1 MTDLP
6 ALRAQLADV
15 ARPLSSAG
23 LPLLTEEEL
32 AAANAK
38 RMTPEEAAAYAAAE
52 VARLEQ
58 LPVVDRPEDVP
69 AFANEDEE
77 VDFWDTHQMGPAL
90 EAWCAAQQAGRPQ
103 PLPPID
109 RSRLRPTSAPKQAA
123 PVSLRLEADTVRRLR
138 VLAEKR
144 GTKYQTLLKQF
155 VIERLYEEEK
165 RERMVG

>member
-1 MTDLP
+1 MTDLHTIT
-6 ALRAQLADV
+6 D

-38 RMTPEEAAAYAAAE
+38 RMTPEAAQAYAAAE
-52 VARLEQ
+52 AERRDS
-58 LPVVDRPEDVP
+58 LPLVNSQAELP

-77 VDFWDTHQMGPAL
+77 VVFWDTHEPGPGL
-90 EAWCAAQQAGRPQ
+90 EEEARRRMAAGTFPS
-103 PLPPID
+103 LPPID
-109 RSRLRPTSAPKQAA
+109 PSRLRPTSPPKQAA

-138 VLAEKR
+138 ALAEKK

-165 RERMVG
+165 REHVVG